1 MVCVSVK
8 VHITFT
14 RYEKKMKVL
23 VAQSLRT
30 FCDPMDCSQPSSS
43 VHEILQGI
51 FLTQGSNLGLLHCRQ
66 ILYYLSRQ
74 GNPAT
79 HSSILTWRI
88 PWMEEPDGLQST
100 GLQRVLHS

>member
-1 MVCVSVK
+1 MLEYDNGCYISK
-8 VHITFT
+8 SCLT
-14 RYEKKMKVL
+14 L
-23 VAQSLRT
+23 CS
-30 FCDPMDCSQPSSS
+30 PMDCSQPSSS

-66 ILYYLSRQ
+66 ILYCLSRQ
-74 GNPAT
+74 GSPAT
-79 HSSILTWRI
+79 HSSILTRRI